1 MRPGTWCWPTR
12 SSPRTPAASGT
23 RRSTRW
29 EPLPLSY
36 DKQYLRDWLTDNKL
50 AGVTPAPDLPAEV
63 VEKTREKYLECLQ
76 LLVPQK

>member
-1 MRPGTWCWPTR
+1 MCKICYPLLDELIRTR
-12 SSPRTPAASGT
+12 GIRKSVMAARLNISEKT
-23 RRSTRW
+23 
-29 EPLPLSY
+29 LY
-36 DKQYLRDWLTDNKL
+36 NKL